1 MNTVNDMVKKTG
13 VSVRTLHHYD
23 AIGLLKPTAVT
34 EAGYRLYDDEA
45 LEKLYLILLFREI
58 GFPLKDI
65 RSILDAPDFDRNRI
79 LDQQILLLEGK
90 RKHLQDLIHLTQRI
104 RQMEIQQLT
113 LEDINVKN
121 LHNYEQQA
129 KALYGKTDAY
139 KEYQQKSKGRSETE
153 NNALGEGIMALFA
166 KLGDLKNLSA
176 DSETVQNWVKEL
188 QDYISAHFYTCTPQI
203 LMGLGEMYA
212 GGGSMTE
219 NIDAAGGKGTGAF
232 ARDAIAVYCNVK

>member
-153 NNALGEGIMALFA
+153 NNALGEGIMTLFA